1 MPETPQ
7 YADHTQLACAERCER
22 EFVYRYVQH
31 WRSARLDA
39 SASFGQLVHDLVRQL
54 YLGSAISD
62 VPALGSALLDE
73 RKPHLT
79 PAYATAI
86 ARMYASLYFPL
97 TEWTLVLNERYLESA
112 RLGSCGIVDRVV
124 RWQGD
129 GKLYVSDLKTTGLYI
144 SDAWLGSFAHSAQLA
159 GYMDLVEEAC
169 GEPVAG
175 AWVDAIHLNRKG
187 IPVRDDF
194 VRHGP
199 LVYTAGVR
207 AELGRER
214 AQRSARLNILRSAPH
229 LALKSANACFR

>member
-1 MPETPQ
+1 MSDTT

-62 VPALGSALLDE
+62 APALGSALLDE

-97 TEWTLVLNERYLESA
+97 TEWTLVFNERYLESA

-144 SDAWLGSFAHSAQLA
+144 SDAWLSSFAHSAQMAGYLDLAEEALGEPLA
-159 GYMDLVEEAC
+159 GV
-169 GEPVAG
+169 
-175 AWVDAIHLNRKG
+175 WVDAIHVNRKG
-187 IPVRDDF
+187 KPERKDF
-194 VRHGP
+194 IRHGP
-199 LVYTAGVR
+199 LEYPLGLR
-207 AELGRER
+207 DELRRER
-214 AQRSARLNILRSAPH
+214 VERSARASVLRS
-229 LALKSANACFR
+229 